1 MCVHRCRCPSVRARR
16 AGAGAWRGRRF
27 VEELICTAC
36 SQSARLP
43 SPESSEGEVKR
54 TTGGMVHKRIGTSR
68 TGVHSVKLG
77 RHAAQIIRLW
87 AWSPS
92 SLPSGASAALSAA
105 RSPPRAL
112 SSRSSLCTYSW
123 LGLGLGCP
131 GRLLEPLHT
140 QCTLQ
145 RKVRNRRALWSA
157 IASTT
162 QRAPA
167 NRGARTA
174 RGACGWTARPTPR
187 CATP

>member
-1 MCVHRCRCPSVRARR
+1 MARPALR
-16 AGAGAWRGRRF
+16 RGADLHGMFPKRSLAAPLAITRKQRRGGKTNDGRR
-27 VEELICTAC
+27 
-36 SQSARLP
+36 RDDKKHGYNRRP
-43 SPESSEGEVKR
+43 
-54 TTGGMVHKRIGTSR
+54 
-68 TGVHSVKLG
+68 GVHSVKQG

-145 RKVRNRRALWSA
+145 RKMRNRRALWSA